1 MRIKIIQH
9 ITIEKVFE
17 ITDEQRDTY
26 EFDDMVKDFA
36 YDTSEEMIMNLEKYN
51 DIKIGRTF
59 EFFDEV
65 TTVKYQKFNTDF

>member
-17 ITDEQRDTY
+17 ITDEQRDAY

-59 EFFDEV
+59 EFFNEV